1 MYKIF
6 RTTSFKKDYKKLSN
20 KEKESVKT
28 VITKLAN
35 KEELEEKY
43 KDHSLIENYFGCREC
58 HVKPN
63 LLLIY
68 RIDDDIL
75 ELALVRVG
83 SHSKLF
89 WDIWVFKITKPY
101 IECPIL
107 YESTFFEALMLYP
120 SPKIFNTD
128 QGSQYT
134 SLEFTNILKKH
145 QIKISMDGKSRMTD
159 NITIERFWRTIY
171 QWI

>member
-6 RTTSFKKDYKKLSN
+6 RTSSFKKDYKKLN
-20 KEKESVKT
+20 AKEKELLKT

-35 KEELEEKY
+35 GKELEEKY
-43 KDHSLIENYFGCREC
+43 KDHNLTGNYLGCREC
-58 HVKPN
+58 HVKPD

-89 WDIWVFKITKPY
+89 
-101 IECPIL
+101 
-107 YESTFFEALMLYP
+107 
-120 SPKIFNTD
+120 
-128 QGSQYT
+128 
-134 SLEFTNILKKH
+134 
-145 QIKISMDGKSRMTD
+145 
-159 NITIERFWRTIY
+159 
-171 QWI
+171 